1 MENLEKNGIPG
12 LFLQVKGFFV
22 KYWRDYFVLLLI
34 AGSFIF
40 LDQWTKELVRANIA
54 IGSDWLPDSLSWLMP
69 YARIRH
75 WHNTG
80 AAFGLFQG
88 ASLVFTILAF
98 CVAGFILYYFPRVSR
113 KDWWLRLA
121 LGLQLCGAIGNLID
135 RLRFDGRVTDFISV
149 GNFAIFNVAD
159 TCISV
164 GTAILV
170 LGVFLTER
178 AARKKLLA
186 EADKDEVLDG

>member
-1 MENLEKNGIPG
+1 MEKKDNNRVTTIFTKTKDFIGRFWKDYLVLFGIA
-12 LFLQVKGFFV
+12 GFF
-22 KYWRDYFVLLLI
+22 LI
-34 AGSFIF
+34 I
-40 LDQWTKELVRANIA
+40 DQWTKSLVRAYIPM
-54 IGSDWLPDSLSWLMP
+54 GTDWLPEKLSWLMP

-88 ASLVFTILAF
+88 GSLVFTILAF
-98 CVAGFILYYFPRVSR
+98 IVAGFILYYFPRISR

-121 LGLQLCGAIGNLID
+121 LGMQFCGAIGNLID
-135 RLRFDGRVTDFISV
+135 RLRFNGQVTDFISL

-159 TCISV
+159 SCISV

-178 AARKKLLA
+178 AEKK
-186 EADKDEVLDG
+186 KGTPEVDGGAVDG